1 MNKTIL
7 LITFCLLSFCSKAQY
22 EVLFCTNADSLGN
35 CKEGGNEFVWNGEK
49 FPLHLIVM
57 NKNGLGTPKLKY
69 MMFLMKN
76 DREGV
81 LNADLS
87 LSVSPLGMFAVKKIF
102 FFKPGYYKI
111 DVLDE
116 HDKYLAT
123 GFVTITDRKD

>member
-1 MNKTIL
+1 
-7 LITFCLLSFCSKAQY
+7 
-22 EVLFCTNADSLGN
+22 
-35 CKEGGNEFVWNGEK
+35 
-49 FPLHLIVM
+49 M

-87 LSVSPLGMFAVKKIF
+87 LSVSPLGLFAVKKVF